1 MEFGQYEGHSK
12 KLIRQNATDVDEVN
26 SNNKDKDKIITIKRQ
41 CHSEEYGKENSKN
54 KFFSRSLP
62 ENVAYS
68 NSGTGEQFCPKTVIL
83 MSTVD
88 LGQGVGAG
96 RMSQRPRQQIQL
108 TKQKESQEDPDHSSV
123 FILVIIM
130 LIIIGLAVWGFG
142 FMGLDKLTEN
152 DELSKNEAIDNG
164 SRGEMG
170 HGGLDIDDNLDSSKE
185 EQIHFRLFQIQ

>member
-41 CHSEEYGKENSKN
+41 CHSEEYGKENLKN

-83 MSTVD
+83 GR
-88 LGQGVGAG
+88 GQGVAAG
-96 RMSQRPRQQIQL
+96 RMSHRPRQQIQL
-108 TKQKESQEDPDHSSV
+108 TKQKKSQEGRDHSSV

-142 FMGLDKLTEN
+142 SG
-152 DELSKNEAIDNG
+152 
-164 SRGEMG
+164 
-170 HGGLDIDDNLDSSKE
+170 
-185 EQIHFRLFQIQ
+185 